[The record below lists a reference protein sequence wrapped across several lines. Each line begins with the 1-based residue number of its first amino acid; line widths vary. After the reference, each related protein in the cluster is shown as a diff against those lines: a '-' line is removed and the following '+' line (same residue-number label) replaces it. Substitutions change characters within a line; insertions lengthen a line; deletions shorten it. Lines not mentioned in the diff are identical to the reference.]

1 MCGGDNKNKSGEW
14 FNNSGEKQ
22 RRWQWRWREL
32 DSWKEDSGD
41 KSIDTDF
48 VNSLDMEG
56 SGNRVTLKFLAWA
69 IGLLV

>member
-1 MCGGDNKNKSGEW
+1 MCGGDNKNLSGEC

-32 DSWKEDSGD
+32 DSWKEDLGD
-41 KSIDTDF
+41 KSIDTGF
-48 VNSLDMEG
+48 VNSLDMED

-69 IGLLV
+69 IGLPV